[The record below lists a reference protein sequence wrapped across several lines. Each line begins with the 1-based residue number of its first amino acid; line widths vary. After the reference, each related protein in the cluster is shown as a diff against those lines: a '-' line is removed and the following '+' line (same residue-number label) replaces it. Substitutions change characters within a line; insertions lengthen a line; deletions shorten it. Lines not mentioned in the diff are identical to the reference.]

1 MCNLLEMLSLES
13 LHKINAI
20 ALNVYVSLMLLE
32 TRVGYMELITQV
44 VKRYQ
49 MIRTKKWSIVVII
62 NMDFINYF

>member
-32 TRVGYMELITQV
+32 TRVGYMELFTQV
-44 VKRYQ
+44 VTNQKILRNIKR
-49 MIRTKKWSIVVII
+49 
-62 NMDFINYF
+62 

>member
-1 MCNLLEMLSLES
+1 MLSLES

-44 VKRYQ
+44 HKSKDFKKYQ
-49 MIRTKKWSIVVII
+49 TIRTKKWSIVVII